1 MTSHYM
7 RCNVKASL
15 DRVFEVLSGG
25 FGNVYSKKLSK
36 DKDSSSAMVLGE
48 QYFFRVNSD
57 VAVLMILEE
66 RSSTDTQVEII
77 SCAGGAGV
85 LEISYSA
92 HAAYVHDVK
101 NLLSRSGFEVEVGEE
116 ISYFGRSSG

>member
-1 MTSHYM
+1 M

-15 DRVFEVLSGG
+15 EKVFEALSGA
-25 FGNVYSKKLSK
+25 FGNVYSKKLSQ
-36 DKDSSSAMVLGE
+36 DKNPSSAIVLGE

-66 RSSTDTQVEII
+66 RSSDETQVEII
-77 SCAGGAGV
+77 SCAGGTGM

-92 HAAYVHDVK
+92 HAAYVHDVR

-116 ISYFGRSSG
+116 ISYFGRGSS